1 MLENFTQPEALIV
14 RNLTVSAGQK
24 VLLELGEFSCK
35 KGSIHAVIGESGSGK
50 SLLLKS
56 LMGLLKSNLSI
67 SGSAATTS
75 LFPSSINSSLSTS
88 ASQVAAQLQSQ
99 AQISQQSQ
107 QPLSMAA
114 KIAAS
119 EKAKQQ
125 QQQVQVVNPTVPVQA
140 TTSATLKKSTSS
152 PAVSSTQVL
161 VSPSPPPLPPVS
173 LNDQDEEDALV
184 NALNSSTN
192 GSILSSS
199 LLGNGVSPSGL
210 PMLSPRMRFKGSVL
224 SIVIREDKPHGFI
237 CVTKKREPEL
247 WSRVQREAPDTM
259 RKLDGKDVATIVFQA
274 ADAVEGD
281 ALKPLGDAALQLLPT
296 WKDAEVS
303 FEVEYSARFKR
314 YVAHRVKIEKK

>member
-1 MLENFTQPEALIV
+1 MQLQSGLSNTNNVLIPG
-14 RNLTVSAGQK
+14 TV
-24 VLLELGEFSCK
+24 
-35 KGSIHAVIGESGSGK
+35 
-50 SLLLKS
+50 
-56 LMGLLKSNLSI
+56 
-67 SGSAATTS
+67 GSAPTS
-75 LFPSSINSSLSTS
+75 LFPSSNSGPLSSAVSQTS
-88 ASQVAAQLQSQ
+88 AAQQAQ
-99 AQISQQSQ
+99 AQISQS

-125 QQQVQVVNPTVPVQA
+125 QQQQVQAVNPPAPVS
-140 TTSATLKKSTSS
+140 TSSTLKKSTSS
-152 PAVSSTQVL
+152 PSVSSTQVL
-161 VSPSPPPLPPVS
+161 ASPSPPPLPSQVS
-173 LNDQDEEDALV
+173 LSELEDEDALV
-184 NALNSSTN
+184 NSLNAGAS
-192 GSILSSS
+192 LSSS
-199 LLGNGVSPSGL
+199 LLGNGSAMGVSPSGL

-274 ADAVEGD
+274 ADAVEGE
-281 ALKPLGDAALQLLPT
+281 ALKPLGEAALLLLPS

-314 YVAHRVKIEKK
+314 YVAHRVRRG

>member
-1 MLENFTQPEALIV
+1 
-14 RNLTVSAGQK
+14 
-24 VLLELGEFSCK
+24 
-35 KGSIHAVIGESGSGK
+35 
-50 SLLLKS
+50 
-56 LMGLLKSNLSI
+56 
-67 SGSAATTS
+67 
-75 LFPSSINSSLSTS
+75 
-88 ASQVAAQLQSQ
+88 
-99 AQISQQSQ
+99 
-107 QPLSMAA
+107 MAA